1 MYPQLPP
8 VVMEMAAET
17 AADHSCVGLL
27 MVTVL
32 AAATHRPRGP
42 RGRESQAI

>member
-1 MYPQLPP
+1 MYSQLPP

-27 MVTVL
+27 MVTIL
-32 AAATHRPRGP
+32 AATHRPRGP